1 MKDTSTTKKTILLLT
16 LAGCLIYAMSAGIR
30 SNYGILL
37 NPIIENSGIT
47 YSYVSFA
54 LALAQLVFGI
64 MQPVFGIIAMK
75 YSGAFVLRRGV
86 ILLVAGLLL
95 LPLCKDM
102 WMLLI
107 VLGGILPS
115 GTAALSFGIIM
126 GVLTPQMPGRIN
138 AAVSGIVTASSGI
151 GSTVFSPLIQTM
163 MVAFGLLGTMLFI
176 GIPALLLLPVS
187 IAMCHSEQRVQNT
200 SRSDQVQE
208 ESFGKMIGSAIKNR
222 SYLCLMAG
230 FFTCGFHMALIETH
244 FYSQI
249 VSYGHSGR
257 IAAFAFSVYGIATMA
272 GAVLSGILCSRI
284 PMKYVLGGLYGSRC
298 LMIVSF
304 LALPKSI
311 ISIYIF
317 IFLLG
322 LTGNSTVPPTSGLV
336 GQMFG
341 AVKLAALFGIVFAAH
356 QVGSFFSSWL
366 GGVCLSGTGT
376 YTIIWLIDALFC
388 LMASAVSFMINEKRE
403 RME

>member
-115 GTAALSFGIIM
+115 G
-126 GVLTPQMPGRIN
+126 N
-138 AAVSGIVTASSGI
+138 
-151 GSTVFSPLIQTM
+151 
-163 MVAFGLLGTMLFI
+163 
-176 GIPALLLLPVS
+176 
-187 IAMCHSEQRVQNT
+187 
-200 SRSDQVQE
+200 
-208 ESFGKMIGSAIKNR
+208 GSAVLWH
-222 SYLCLMAG
+222 YYGGADTTDAG
-230 FFTCGFHMALIETH
+230 
-244 FYSQI
+244 
-249 VSYGHSGR
+249 
-257 IAAFAFSVYGIATMA
+257 
-272 GAVLSGILCSRI
+272 
-284 PMKYVLGGLYGSRC
+284 P
-298 LMIVSF
+298 
-304 LALPKSI
+304 
-311 ISIYIF
+311 
-317 IFLLG
+317 
-322 LTGNSTVPPTSGLV
+322 
-336 GQMFG
+336 
-341 AVKLAALFGIVFAAH
+341 
-356 QVGSFFSSWL
+356 
-366 GGVCLSGTGT
+366 
-376 YTIIWLIDALFC
+376 D
-388 LMASAVSFMINEKRE
+388 
-403 RME
+403 